1 MVEAICIIA
10 VLIIVGLAVFFVW
23 RELKKRPKGEKSSTK
38 EKKENTSRGVL
49 KNKKSIESMVAN
61 VESIL
66 IYANGNDDLCHR
78 LVEVKDNIRFFNPTT
93 NDRVLIVDTKIANK
107 LDDLK
112 ILVAKDNTQET
123 CFRVLEE
130 VEAYIVQRKKEEQ
143 A

>member
-1 MVEAICIIA
+1 MVALYIIIILAILGTAI
-10 VLIIVGLAVFFVW
+10 FFICK
-23 RELKKRPKGEKSSTK
+23 EYIKKPESQEDSP
-38 EKKENTSRGVL
+38 SRGIL

-66 IYANGNDDLCHR
+66 VYANGNDTLCNR

-93 NDRVLIVDTKIANK
+93 NAKVLLLDTKIANK

-112 ILVAKDNTQET
+112 ILTAKDNTQET

-143 A
+143 E

>member
-1 MVEAICIIA
+1 MIALYIIILLAII
-10 VLIIVGLAVFFVW
+10 GFAVFYICK
-23 RELKKRPKGEKSSTK
+23 EYIKKPDAQEGG
-38 EKKENTSRGVL
+38 SRGVL
-49 KNKKSIESMVAN
+49 KNKKSIENMVAN

-66 IYANGNDDLCHR
+66 VYANGNDALCRR

-93 NDRVLIVDTKIANK
+93 NQKVLLVDTKIANK

-130 VEAYIVQRKKEEQ
+130 VEAYIVQRKKDERD
-143 A
+143 

>member
-1 MVEAICIIA
+1 MVALYIIILLA
-10 VLIIVGLAVFFVW
+10 VLGVAIFYVCKEYI
-23 RELKKRPKGEKSSTK
+23 KKSPDKQNEG
-38 EKKENTSRGVL
+38 SRGVL
-49 KNKKSIESMVAN
+49 KNKKSIENMVAN

-66 IYANGNDDLCHR
+66 VYANGNDTLCNR

-93 NDRVLIVDTKIANK
+93 NAKVLLVDTKIANK

-130 VEAYIVQRKKEEQ
+130 VEAYIVQRKKDEQ
-143 A
+143 AQ

>member
-1 MVEAICIIA
+1 MMIAFCVIAILL
-10 VLIIVGLAVFFVW
+10 VLGFAIFYVCKEYI
-23 RELKKRPKGEKSSTK
+23 KKPKEEKETG
-38 EKKENTSRGVL
+38 SRGII

-61 VESIL
+61 VESVL
-66 IYANGNDDLCHR
+66 IYANGNDQLCNR

-93 NDRVLIVDTKIANK
+93 NAKVLAVDLKIANK

-112 ILVAKDNTQET
+112 ILTAKDNAQET

-143 A
+143 E

>member
-1 MVEAICIIA
+1 MTALYIIILLAII
-10 VLIIVGLAVFFVW
+10 GFAVFYICK
-23 RELKKRPKGEKSSTK
+23 EYIKKPDAQEG
-38 EKKENTSRGVL
+38 SRGVL
-49 KNKKSIESMVAN
+49 KNKKSIENMVAN

-66 IYANGNDDLCHR
+66 VYANGNDALCRR

-93 NDRVLIVDTKIANK
+93 NQKVLLVDTKIANK

-130 VEAYIVQRKKEEQ
+130 VEAYIVQRKKDERD
-143 A
+143 

>member
-1 MVEAICIIA
+1 MIALYVIILLA
-10 VLIIVGLAVFFVW
+10 VIGLAIFYICK
-23 RELKKRPKGEKSSTK
+23 EYIKRPDK
-38 EKKENTSRGVL
+38 EEGSRGIIR
-49 KNKKSIESMVAN
+49 NKKAIENMVAN

-66 IYANGNDDLCHR
+66 IYANGNDALCNR

-93 NDRVLIVDTKIANK
+93 NSKVLLVDTKIANK

-130 VEAYIVQRKKEEQ
+130 VEA
-143 A
+143 